1 LRWAGGVEKEYE
13 LFGLEAAMVNSDIEM
28 DVSLK
33 TQYSTHDRNSES
45 SGVTVIPSAPLSGTP
60 VSRHPTLATAS
71 GSTSEEQ
78 PVNSENSKDEPV
90 RSPTR
95 PGHSDSGCQSS
106 RDDDNTPTPNLRTS
120 FEPLSTSQE
129 PPQPLNPYELEVPK
143 WPAHPS
149 TLEEKTSKLI
159 SIASWVFEVLLVTI
173 LPMGTIA
180 LCIVARLHDGKLV
193 ELYPWSQKIL
203 QFTTIVDPGLS
214 PQL

>member
-1 LRWAGGVEKEYE
+1 
-13 LFGLEAAMVNSDIEM
+13 M

-33 TQYSTHDRNSES
+33 RQYSTHDRTPES
-45 SGVTVIPSAPLSGTP
+45 SLPRGSTVISSPTLSASGTP
-60 VSRHPTLATAS
+60 VSRHPTLVT

-90 RSPTR
+90 KSPTR
-95 PGHSDSGCQSS
+95 SGYPDSQSS
-106 RDDDNTPTPNLRTS
+106 RDDDNTPTPSLRTS

-159 SIASWVFEVLLVTI
+159 SIASWVFEVLLVTM
-173 LPMGTIA
+173 LPIGTIA

-203 QFTTIVDPGLS
+203 QFTTIVDSPAS